1 MMPRPIAAPRPR
13 RTRSAFAGADVCE
26 VAGLRLPT
34 GARRVLFDDDVWVLS
49 ELVDAHRMITPAE
62 LVWDFVKIMNPAW
75 MSVTKEILLAMMAP
89 QHDAVIEC
97 PHAAR
102 TLRSPRTCYRYL
114 TRLITWFNWLTA
126 HGIDALEQ
134 VEQPLCERY
143 LEEQSWSHPSHGL
156 PRWKLDPDTLAA
168 VPRAM
173 QVLVLYK
180 ELLSADAYQD
190 QFVPWNG
197 RNPWQIVGGK
207 PRGENAV
214 QPVADALLQP
224 LLATCLYLVE
234 VVGPHIAAVEEAR
247 RRRATDRAAMP
258 RARYTDLAVLQALCE
273 EIRERGEPLPTI
285 SEGAGK
291 RWAHHVGDPLQRL
304 SWTHLVA
311 LAGFSEITDHAK
323 PLLRPTLLGLADEVG
338 LAGPWARGAQTI
350 ARYGSGELIP
360 WTDPMDSSEA
370 RFMAGHV
377 ITACLVVTA
386 ALSGMRSSE
395 LLELST
401 GCRNPARATPGGG
414 RRFRLA
420 GRIIKGKKLG
430 GVPDE
435 WVVIEEV
442 DRAAALAERITGGP
456 KGAPLFS
463 NVGVTPRLERLRSW
477 LKSTGLGARWGL
489 PEIPEGQCSAR
500 MLRRKL
506 ALSIAHRPG
515 GLLAAKVALKHI
527 SVATTEGYAA
537 RPGGSQRL
545 FLAEVEEAEEEH
557 HLQLTV
563 EAFRDAQA
571 GRMPA
576 GPGARSLIE
585 AFTLVDA
592 ELQEAARTDPRV
604 LEDDAHLESLLRKLA
619 AALHI
624 GPANFCWFRDPAKAL
639 CLKLAGT
646 PDATKPLIGMCD
658 SARCPQATHHP
669 CHRPVWA
676 RQADTIEDFI
686 TNRRVAKGERKRLEP
701 ERARALRVV
710 AEIDS
715 AASAALVGA
724 N

>member
-1 MMPRPIAAPRPR
+1 M
-13 RTRSAFAGADVCE
+13 
-26 VAGLRLPT
+26 
-34 GARRVLFDDDVWVLS
+34 
-49 ELVDAHRMITPAE
+49 
-62 LVWDFVKIMNPAW
+62 
-75 MSVTKEILLAMMAP
+75 
-89 QHDAVIEC
+89 
-97 PHAAR
+97 
-102 TLRSPRTCYRYL
+102 
-114 TRLITWFNWLTA
+114 
-126 HGIDALEQ
+126 
-134 VEQPLCERY
+134 
-143 LEEQSWSHPSHGL
+143 
-156 PRWKLDPDTLAA
+156 
-168 VPRAM
+168 
-173 QVLVLYK
+173 
-180 ELLSADAYQD
+180 
-190 QFVPWNG
+190 
-197 RNPWQIVGGK
+197 
-207 PRGENAV
+207 
-214 QPVADALLQP
+214 
-224 LLATCLYLVE
+224 
-234 VVGPHIAAVEEAR
+234 
-247 RRRATDRAAMP
+247 
-258 RARYTDLAVLQALCE
+258 
-273 EIRERGEPLPTI
+273 
-285 SEGAGK
+285 
-291 RWAHHVGDPLQRL
+291 
-304 SWTHLVA
+304 
-311 LAGFSEITDHAK
+311 
-323 PLLRPTLLGLADEVG
+323 
-338 LAGPWARGAQTI
+338 
-350 ARYGSGELIP
+350 
-360 WTDPMDSSEA
+360 
-370 RFMAGHV
+370 
-377 ITACLVVTA
+377 
-386 ALSGMRSSE
+386 
-395 LLELST
+395 
-401 GCRNPARATPGGG
+401 
-414 RRFRLA
+414 
-420 GRIIKGKKLG
+420 
-430 GVPDE
+430 
-435 WVVIEEV
+435 
-442 DRAAALAERITGGP
+442 
-456 KGAPLFS
+456 FS

-624 GPANFCWFRDPAKAL
+624 GPANFYWFRDPAKAL